1 MYTRSFSTKG
11 SGHGL
16 GTYSIKLI
24 TEKYLQGRVSFV
36 SNREE
41 GTRFTVQYPE
51 EIRSSGGRG
60 EENVD

>member
-1 MYTRSFSTKG
+1 MVSRAFSTEG

-24 TEKYLQGRVSFV
+24 TEKYLQGKVSFV
-36 SNREE
+36 SNKQE

-51 EIRSSGGRG
+51 EIQSSGERD
-60 EENVD
+60 EKNIS